1 MCIRLYRQNED
12 SSSAAILLHGADAK
26 PSINTLPALRDRK
39 RRKKIWELEH
49 RFHCSIAGTCFTL
62 DELRRFCRKA
72 RGKSK
77 NPISDYE
84 LHITFVG
91 ILGNAHAAR
100 PANKYL
106 DRKYQTA
113 IHHFDPADSP
123 EALLDLWNEAVS
135 QGDIASAFWAVVTH
149 PLASEK
155 LLFRVYG
162 EVHMLSHLLGTSIR
176 LDMQALKRLRLRV
189 PALEHALAESRTE
202 LLQRMRKK
210 DDVIRALNKRL
221 AMQRKTER
229 TLRDTQQRLHELE
242 SGDTLSQLRS
252 QLKEQS
258 NALNDTL
265 LRVER
270 AEAATEKWR
279 RLADE
284 SVGRRHAF
292 EQQITELAAERD
304 TLEISLKQILS
315 THLPPCRD
323 SDDQHVDLCKRCIL
337 YVGGRDRQC
346 SHFRALV
353 EQQNGYFIHHDGGLA
368 ESGHRLAALLPKA
381 DVVLCPLDCVSHEAV
396 KRIVRHCKQHGKSLQ
411 LLPKSSL
418 TAFSRGLNEF
428 AKNGT
433 TKYRKRPA

>member
-1 MCIRLYRQNED
+1 MCIRRYRQNED
-12 SSSAAILLHGADAK
+12 SSSEAMLLNGTDSGS
-26 PSINTLPALRDRK
+26 SISLLGLRRKK

-72 RGKSK
+72 QGKIK
-77 NPISDYE
+77 GPISDYE

-91 ILGNAHAAR
+91 ILENAHAAR

-106 DRKYQTA
+106 DRKYRTA
-113 IHHFDPADSP
+113 IQHFDPANSP
-123 EALLDLWNEAVS
+123 EALLNLWNEAVS
-135 QGDIASAFWAVVTH
+135 QGDIASAFWAVTTH

-162 EVHMLSHLLGTSIR
+162 EVHMLSHLSGASIR

-189 PALEHALAESRTE
+189 PTLEHELAESRAE
-202 LLQRMRKK
+202 LLHRMRKK
-210 DDVIRALNKRL
+210 DETIQVLNKRL
-221 AMQRKTER
+221 AVQRETER
-229 TLRDTQQRLHELE
+229 TLCDTQQRLHELE
-242 SGDTLSQLRS
+242 SGNTLSQLRS
-252 QLKEQS
+252 RLKEQS
-258 NALNDTL
+258 DELNDTL

-270 AEAATEKWR
+270 AEAATGKWQ

-284 SVGRRHAF
+284 SVGQRHSF
-292 EQQITELAAERD
+292 EQQIAELVAERD

-315 THLPPCRD
+315 THLPPCGD
-323 SDDQHVDLCKRCIL
+323 SDDQHVDLCRRCIL

-346 SHFRALV
+346 GHFRALV
-353 EQQNGYFIHHDGGLA
+353 ERQNGHFIHHDGGLA

-396 KRIVRHCKQHGKSLQ
+396 KRIVRHCRQYGKSLK

-428 AKNGT
+428 AKNEATRSFCAGG
-433 TKYRKRPA
+433 